1 MEIDGKVFWR
11 QTLMPTVLI
20 DNYMLEHTIIFYIFS
35 FIAIFSAIMVVASKN
50 TVHSVFFL
58 ILDFISISCLFI
70 MIGAEFLGMI
80 MLIVYVGAVAILF
93 LFVVMML
100 NVAQQ
105 KNEWFTSRDSSAHI
119 PIGLLVSLI
128 IFFELIIVIGGWKY
142 KPDLVDS
149 ISIEINSTITN
160 TQSLGNVIYTDF
172 IHLFQLSGMSLLV
185 AMIGAILLTFRERS
199 GVRRQSYF
207 KQISREKKDG
217 VELVEVESNKGI
229 KIDV

>member
-1 MEIDGKVFWR
+1 MIA
-11 QTLMPTVLI
+11 
-20 DNYMLEHTIIFYIFS
+20 HTIFFYTFS
-35 FIAIFSAIMVVASKN
+35 LIAVFSSIMVIVSKN

-58 ILDFISISCLFI
+58 ILDFISVSCLFI

-80 MLIVYVGAVAILF
+80 MLIVYVGAVAVLF

-105 KNEWFTSRDSSAHI
+105 KSEWFISRDKSTHI

-142 KPDLVDS
+142 KPDVVNSSL
-149 ISIEINSTITN
+149 IQINSNTTN
-160 TQSLGNVIYTDF
+160 TQLLGNVIYTDY
-172 IHLFQLSGMSLLV
+172 IHLFQLSGMILLV
-185 AMIGAILLTFRERS
+185 AMIGAIVLTFRKRS
-199 GVRRQSYF
+199 GVKKQSYF

-217 VELVEVESNKGI
+217 VVLTNPESNKGV
-229 KIDV
+229 KIDA